1 MFSLFTAKI
10 VEPLLKHQVS
20 KCNIIMI
27 TLDYQHVKNYSMY
40 QNQLLRPT
48 IQQSHCIQL
57 PQDNVSHCNDQSM
70 RPPILLHPIT
80 SAWTVQE
87 RQCVTSQESSHH
99 DHQFHCIQLPQCEL
113 YRTMCHI
120 ARISHWDH
128 QSHCTQLPQCELY
141 RIQIIIWEAASKKC
155 TSIKQWIKRKMSKKK
170 RLWCW
175 LP

>member
-1 MFSLFTAKI
+1 MSR
-10 VEPLLKHQVS
+10 
-20 KCNIIMI
+20 I
-27 TLDYQHVKNYSMY
+27 TQCIRISYI
-40 QNQLLRPT
+40 RPT